1 MSDNKVSLL
10 INRQVPEFVR
20 DEYPLFITFLEAYY
34 EYLETKQGTQINDS
48 TTVSKNLR
56 NLSDVDDSIE
66 DFEQQ
71 FFNSFAT
78 YLPKDVTVDKAF
90 LIKNVLPIYLSK
102 GSEGSFKLLFRMLFS
117 EELELIYPKNNILR
131 ASDGKWTV
139 DNILRIDTDIRS
151 VYTATGNTNFSLA
164 QQVNNDEVEVYV
176 AGVLK
181 VLTTDYYIRK
191 ESRKLVFN
199 TAPAA
204 NSEVKVV
211 YTNFDIN
218 LLNNRQITGV
228 TSGTTAIIEKT
239 VKRIITDRLNL
250 GFPFEL
256 FISDKTLVGAFF
268 AGEEVQTT
276 IIDDNDTLITLKAD
290 TFSIV
295 NKINVINGGTS
306 YNVGDPV
313 IVTGGGAVTD
323 ATAEV
328 EDIVEG
334 YIDGMVVNNGG
345 AGFELNLDIAVSGIS
360 PLILDLAVDGVDTTG
375 VANSTANTY
384 TVSNDAISTYANTLI
399 SASDYGFPATV
410 IPTGENVSTVIAD
423 ALSYYT
429 LTNLGPISNVIVLF
443 SNTSTAFSPTLD
455 ANSPLF
461 TANSN
466 SFAIKDFKSVGRIKI
481 NNGGTGYQIGD
492 EIVFGSKPVGT
503 NGRGAAAAVKAIN
516 ANGVIT
522 QIEIQ
527 PSRVSG
533 TANIVNNSAFIVGT
547 GTQFGTEIKVGDRI
561 IINNESR
568 YINAISNT
576 TYANVNVNWTAA
588 STGKKVGRY
597 GEYLIGGQGYTQGNF
612 PTITVSSSNVSAANA
627 NVEISALMADGESLS
642 PFIGNTQP
650 GQIISIKV
658 VNGGTGY
665 QYIPQVDLSGSGSGT
680 ATASATIQ
688 DVYISLPGRWTTSDS
703 ILSTSER
710 KLQGQDYYVDY
721 SYITSSSIEF
731 TKYKK
736 VLKQL
741 LHPAGFVNYA
751 DLNKDVSFNANT
763 ITIST
768 TSVKAI
774 AGTVNIANAS
784 IYVTGTNTKFN
795 VASSLGII
803 DVGSTIVVNTEIRVV
818 ASIINNTNIS
828 VTSAFTITA
837 NNEHLSVLNVSY
849 TGIETE
855 TTGEEITDE
864 SNVPLGIEP

>member
-34 EYLETKQGTQINDS
+34 EYLETKQGTQINDLTS
-48 TTVSKNLR
+48 VSKNLR

-139 DNILRIDTDIRS
+139 DNIFRIDTDVRS
-151 VYTATGNTNFSLA
+151 VYTATGSTSFSLA

-176 AGVLK
+176 GGVLK

-191 ESRKLVFN
+191 ESKKLIFK
-199 TAPAA
+199 TAPTA

-211 YTNFDIN
+211 YTNFDVT
-218 LLNNRQITGV
+218 LLKNRQITGV
-228 TSGTTAIIEKT
+228 TSGATAIVEKS

-256 FISDKTLVGAFF
+256 FISDKTLVGTFF
-268 AGEEVQTT
+268 PGEEIQVK
-276 IIDDNDTLITLKAD
+276 IIDDNDALITLRAD

-295 NKINVINGGTS
+295 NRINVINGGAN

-323 ATAEV
+323 ATAQV
-328 EDIVEG
+328 DDIVEG
-334 YIDGMVVNNGG
+334 YIDGMVVNYGG

-360 PLILDLAVDGVDTTG
+360 PLLLDLAVDGVDTSGAT
-375 VANSTANTY
+375 ANSSANTY

-399 SASDYGFPATV
+399 SAADYGFPATV
-410 IPTGENVSTVIAD
+410 ISAGENVSTVIAD

-443 SNTSTAFSPTLD
+443 SNTSTAISPTLD

-466 SFAIKDFKSVGRIKI
+466 SFAIKDFKSIGRIKI

-503 NGRGAAAAVKAIN
+503 NGRGAAAAVKAIS
-516 ANGVIT
+516 ANGMIT

-533 TANIVNNSAFIVGT
+533 TANITNNSPFIVGT
-547 GTQFGTEIKVGDRI
+547 GTQFGTEIRVGDRI
-561 IINNESR
+561 TINNESR

-576 TYANVNVNWTAA
+576 TYANVNVNWTAT
-588 STGKKVGRY
+588 STGKKIGKY

-627 NVEISALMADGESLS
+627 NVEISALMADGESLT

-658 VNGGTGY
+658 INGGTGY
-665 QYIPQVDLSGSGSGT
+665 QYIPQVDLTGSGSGR
-680 ATASATIQ
+680 ATASATIE

-710 KLQGQDYYVDY
+710 KLQGQNYYVDY
-721 SYITSSSIEF
+721 SYITSSTVEF

-736 VLKQL
+736 ILKQL
-741 LHPAGFVNYA
+741 LHPAGFINYA
-751 DLNKDVSFNANT
+751 DLNENASFNANT
-763 ITIST
+763 ITVST
-768 TSVKAI
+768 TSANTI
-774 AGTVNIANAS
+774 AGTVNVTSGS
-784 IYVTGTNTKFN
+784 IYVTGVNTKFN
-795 VASSLGII
+795 VSNSRGILTI
-803 DVGSTIVVNTEIRVV
+803 GSNISVNNVIRTVS
-818 ASIINNTNIS
+818 SIISNTNIAVS
-828 VTSAFTITA
+828 SAFTTSATA
-837 NNEHLSVLNVSY
+837 QTAVIL
-849 TGIETE
+849 I
-855 TTGEEITDE
+855 
-864 SNVPLGIEP
+864 

>member
-34 EYLETKQGTQINDS
+34 EYLETKQGTQLNDLTS
-48 TTVSKNLR
+48 VSKKLR

-139 DNILRIDTDIRS
+139 DNILRIDTDVRS
-151 VYTATGNTNFSLA
+151 VYTATGNTSFSLA
-164 QQVNNDEVEVYV
+164 QQVNTDEIEVYV
-176 AGVLK
+176 GGVLK

-191 ESRKLVFN
+191 ESKKLVFN

-211 YTNFDIN
+211 YTNFNIA
-218 LLNNRQITGV
+218 LLKNRQITGV
-228 TSGTTAIIEKT
+228 TSGATAIVEKS

-256 FISDKTLVGAFF
+256 FISDKTLVGTFSG
-268 AGEEVQTT
+268 GEEIQST
-276 IIDDNDTLITLKAD
+276 IIDDNDSLITLRAD

-295 NKINVINGGTS
+295 NRINVINGGAS

-323 ATAEV
+323 ATAQV
-328 EDIVEG
+328 DDIVEG
-334 YIDGMVVNNGG
+334 YIDAIVVNYGG
-345 AGFELNLDIAVSGIS
+345 AGFELNGDIAVSGIS
-360 PLILDLAVDGVDTTG
+360 PFALDLAIDGVDTTG
-375 VANSTANTY
+375 IANSTSNTY

-399 SASDYGFPATV
+399 SASNYGFPATV

-423 ALSYYT
+423 ALSYLT
-429 LTNLGPISNVIVLF
+429 LTNLGPISNVIILF
-443 SNTSTAFSPTLD
+443 SNTSTAISPTLD

-461 TANSN
+461 TANSV
-466 SFAIKDFKSVGRIKI
+466 SFGIKDFKSVGRIKI
-481 NNGGTGYQIGD
+481 NNGGTGYQVGD
-492 EIVFGSKPVGT
+492 EITFGSKPVGT
-503 NGRGAAAAVKAIN
+503 NGRGAAAAVKAVN
-516 ANGVIT
+516 ANGTIT

-533 TANIVNNSAFIVGT
+533 TANITNNSPFIVGT
-547 GTQFGTEIKVGDRI
+547 GTQFGTEIRVGDRI
-561 IINNESR
+561 TINNESR
-568 YINAISNT
+568 YINSISST
-576 TYANVNVNWTAA
+576 TTANVNVNWTAA
-588 STGKKVGRY
+588 STGKKVGKY
-597 GEYLIGGQGYTQGNF
+597 GDYLIGGQGYTQNNF
-612 PTITVSSSNVSAANA
+612 PTITVSSSNVSATNA
-627 NVEISALMADGESLS
+627 NVQISALMADGEALT

-658 VNGGTGY
+658 VSGGTGY
-665 QYIPQVDLSGSGSGT
+665 QYIPQVDLTGSGSGT
-680 ATASATIQ
+680 ATASAVIE

-710 KLQGQDYYVDY
+710 KLQGRDYYVDY
-721 SYITSSSIEF
+721 SYITSSAVEF

-741 LHPAGFVNYA
+741 LHPAGFINYA
-751 DLNKDVSFNANT
+751 DLNENASFNANT
-763 ITIST
+763 ITVST
-768 TSVKAI
+768 TSANTI
-774 AGTVNIANAS
+774 AGTVNVSNGS
-784 IYVTGTNTKFN
+784 IYITGVNTKFN
-795 VASSLGII
+795 VSNSRGTLTIGSNVSVNNII
-803 DVGSTIVVNTEIRVV
+803 RTVS
-818 ASIINNTNIS
+818 SIISNTNIAVS
-828 VTSAFTITA
+828 SAFTTSANAQTA
-837 NNEHLSVLNVSY
+837 FIL
-849 TGIETE
+849 I
-855 TTGEEITDE
+855 
-864 SNVPLGIEP
+864 

>member
-34 EYLETKQGTQINDS
+34 EYLETKQGTQINDLTS
-48 TTVSKNLR
+48 VSKNLR

-139 DNILRIDTDIRS
+139 DNIFRIDTDVRS
-151 VYTATGNTNFSLA
+151 VYTATGNTSFSLA

-176 AGVLK
+176 GGVLK

-191 ESRKLVFN
+191 ESKKLIFK
-199 TAPAA
+199 TAPTA

-211 YTNFDIN
+211 YTNFDVT
-218 LLNNRQITGV
+218 LLKNRQITGV
-228 TSGTTAIIEKT
+228 TSGATAIVEKS

-256 FISDKTLVGAFF
+256 FISDKTLVGTFF
-268 AGEEVQTT
+268 PGEEIQVK
-276 IIDDNDTLITLKAD
+276 IIDDNDSLITLRAD

-295 NKINVINGGTS
+295 NRINVINGGAN

-323 ATAEV
+323 ATAQV
-328 EDIVEG
+328 DDIVEG
-334 YIDGMVVNNGG
+334 YIDGMVVNYGG
-345 AGFELNLDIAVSGIS
+345 AGFELNSDIAVSGIS
-360 PLILDLAVDGVDTTG
+360 PLLLDLAVDGVDTTG

-399 SASDYGFPATV
+399 SATDYGFPATV
-410 IPTGENVSTVIAD
+410 IPAGENVSTVIAD

-429 LTNLGPISNVIVLF
+429 LTNLGPISNVIVLY
-443 SNTSTAFSPTLD
+443 SNTSTAISPTLD

-503 NGRGAAAAVKAIN
+503 NGRGAAAAVKAIS
-516 ANGVIT
+516 ANGMIT

-533 TANIVNNSAFIVGT
+533 TANIINNSPFIIGT
-547 GTQFGTEIKVGDRI
+547 GTQFGTEIRVGDRI

-588 STGKKVGRY
+588 STGKKIGKY

-627 NVEISALMADGESLS
+627 NVEISALMADGESLR

-658 VNGGTGY
+658 INGGTGY
-665 QYIPQVDLSGSGSGT
+665 QYIPQVDLTGSGSGR
-680 ATASATIQ
+680 ATASATIE
-688 DVYISLPGRWTTSDS
+688 DMYISLPGRWTTSDS

-710 KLQGQDYYVDY
+710 KLQGQNYYVDY
-721 SYITSSSIEF
+721 SYITSSTVEF

-736 VLKQL
+736 ILKQL
-741 LHPAGFVNYA
+741 LHPAGFINYA
-751 DLNKDVSFNANT
+751 DLNENAFFNANT
-763 ITIST
+763 ITVST
-768 TSVKAI
+768 TSANTI
-774 AGTVNIANAS
+774 AGTVNVTSGS
-784 IYVTGTNTKFN
+784 IYVTGVNTKFN
-795 VASSLGII
+795 VSNSRGILTI
-803 DVGSTIVVNTEIRVV
+803 GSNISVNNVIRTVS
-818 ASIINNTNIS
+818 SIISNTNIAVS
-828 VTSAFTITA
+828 SAFTTSATA
-837 NNEHLSVLNVSY
+837 QTAVIL
-849 TGIETE
+849 I
-855 TTGEEITDE
+855 
-864 SNVPLGIEP
+864 

>member
-34 EYLETKQGTQINDS
+34 EYLETKQGTQINDLIS
-48 TTVSKNLR
+48 VSKDLR

-117 EELELIYPKNNILR
+117 EELELIYPKNNVLR

-139 DNILRIDTDIRS
+139 DNILRIDTDVRS
-151 VYTATGNTNFSLA
+151 VYTATGNTSFSLA
-164 QQVNNDEVEVYV
+164 QQVNTDEIEVYV
-176 AGVLK
+176 SGVLK
-181 VLTTDYYIRK
+181 TITTDYYIRK
-191 ESRKLVFN
+191 ESKKLVFN

-204 NSEVKVV
+204 NSEVKVI
-211 YTNFDIN
+211 YTNFDIA
-218 LLNNRQITGV
+218 LLKNRQVTGV
-228 TSGTTAIIEKT
+228 TSGATAIVEKS

-256 FISDKTLVGAFF
+256 FISDKTLVGTFSG
-268 AGEEVQTT
+268 GEEIQAT
-276 IIDDNDTLITLKAD
+276 IIDDNDALITLRAD

-295 NKINVINGGTS
+295 NRINVINGGAS

-323 ATAEV
+323 ATAQV
-328 EDIVEG
+328 DDIVEG
-334 YIDGMVVNNGG
+334 YIDAIVVNYGG
-345 AGFELNLDIAVSGIS
+345 AGFELNGDIAVSGIS
-360 PLILDLAVDGVDTTG
+360 PFALDLAVDGVDTTG
-375 VANSTANTY
+375 IANSTSNTY

-399 SASDYGFPATV
+399 SAADYGFPATV
-410 IPTGENVSTVIAD
+410 ITAGENVSTVIAD

-429 LTNLGPISNVIVLF
+429 LTNLGPISNVIILF
-443 SNTSTAFSPTLD
+443 SNTSTAISPTLD

-461 TANSN
+461 TANN
-466 SFAIKDFKSVGRIKI
+466 VSFGIKDFKSVGRIKI
-481 NNGGTGYQIGD
+481 NNGGTGYQVGD
-492 EIVFGSKPVGT
+492 EITFGSKPVGT
-503 NGRGAAAAVKAIN
+503 NGRGAAAAVKAVN
-516 ANGVIT
+516 ANGTIT

-533 TANIVNNSAFIVGT
+533 TANITNNSPFIVGT
-547 GTQFGTEIKVGDRI
+547 GTQFGTEIRVGDRI

-568 YINAISNT
+568 YINSISST
-576 TYANVNVNWTAA
+576 TTANVNVNWTAA
-588 STGKKVGRY
+588 STGKKVGKY
-597 GEYLIGGQGYTQGNF
+597 GDYLIGGQGYTQNNF
-612 PTITVSSSNVSAANA
+612 PTITVSSSNVSATGA
-627 NVEISALMADGESLS
+627 NVEISALMADGESLT

-658 VNGGTGY
+658 VSGGTGY
-665 QYIPQVDLSGSGSGT
+665 QYIPQVDLTGSGSGT
-680 ATASATIQ
+680 ATASAIIE

-721 SYITSSSIEF
+721 SYITSSAVEF

-741 LHPAGFVNYA
+741 LHPAGFINYA
-751 DLNKDVSFNANT
+751 DLNENASFNANT
-763 ITIST
+763 ITVST
-768 TSVKAI
+768 TSANTI
-774 AGTVNIANAS
+774 AGTVNVSNGS
-784 IYVTGTNTKFN
+784 IYITGVNTKFN
-795 VASSLGII
+795 VSNSRGTLTIGSNVSVNNII
-803 DVGSTIVVNTEIRVV
+803 RTVS
-818 ASIINNTNIS
+818 SIISNTNIAVS
-828 VTSAFTITA
+828 SAFTTSANAQTA
-837 NNEHLSVLNVSY
+837 FIL
-849 TGIETE
+849 I
-855 TTGEEITDE
+855 
-864 SNVPLGIEP
+864 

>member
-34 EYLETKQGTQINDS
+34 EYLETKQGTQINDLIS
-48 TTVSKNLR
+48 VSKDLR

-117 EELELIYPKNNILR
+117 EELELIYPKNNVLR

-139 DNILRIDTDIRS
+139 DNILRIDTDVRS
-151 VYTATGNTNFSLA
+151 VYTATGNTSFSLA
-164 QQVNNDEVEVYV
+164 QQVNTDEIEVYV
-176 AGVLK
+176 SGVLK
-181 VLTTDYYIRK
+181 TITTDYYIRK
-191 ESRKLVFN
+191 ESKKLVFN

-204 NSEVKVV
+204 NSEVKVI
-211 YTNFDIN
+211 YTNFDID
-218 LLNNRQITGV
+218 LLKNRQITGV
-228 TSGTTAIIEKT
+228 TSGATAIVEKS

-256 FISDKTLVGAFF
+256 FISDKTLVGTFSG
-268 AGEEVQTT
+268 GEEIQVT
-276 IIDDNDTLITLKAD
+276 IIDDNDDLITLKAD

-295 NKINVINGGTS
+295 NIINVINGGAS
-306 YNVGDPV
+306 YNVGDV
-313 IVTGGGAVTD
+313 VVVTGGGAITD

-334 YIDGMVVNNGG
+334 YIDGIVVNYGG
-345 AGFELNLDIAVSGIS
+345 AGFELNGDIAVSGVS
-360 PLILDLAVDGVDTTG
+360 PFVLDLAIDATDTTG
-375 VANSTANTY
+375 VANSSANTY

-399 SASDYGFPATV
+399 SAADYGFPATV
-410 IPTGENVSTVIAD
+410 ITTGENVSTVIAD
-423 ALSYYT
+423 ALSYFT

-443 SNTSTAFSPTLD
+443 SNTSTAISPTID

-492 EIVFGSKPVGT
+492 EITFGSKPVGT
-503 NGRGAAAAVKAIN
+503 NGRGAAAAVKAID
-516 ANGVIT
+516 ANGTIT

-533 TANIVNNSAFIVGT
+533 TANITNNSPFIVGT
-547 GTQFGTEIKVGDRI
+547 GTQFGTEIRVGDRI

-568 YINAISNT
+568 YINSISST
-576 TYANVNVNWTAA
+576 TTANVNVNWTAA
-588 STGKKVGRY
+588 STGKKVGKY
-597 GEYLIGGQGYTQGNF
+597 GDYLIGGQGYTQNNF
-612 PTITVSSSNVSAANA
+612 PTITVSSSNVSATNA
-627 NVEISALMADGESLS
+627 NVQISTLMADGESLT

-658 VNGGTGY
+658 VSGGAGY
-665 QYIPQVDLSGSGSGT
+665 QYIPQVDLTGSGSGT
-680 ATASATIQ
+680 ATASAVVG

-721 SYITSSSIEF
+721 SYITSSAVEF

-736 VLKQL
+736 VLKEL

-751 DLNKDVSFNANT
+751 DLNENASFNANT
-763 ITIST
+763 ITVST
-768 TSVKAI
+768 TSTKVI
-774 AGTVNIANAS
+774 AGTVNVANAS
-784 IYVTGTNTKFN
+784 IYITGTNTKFN

-864 SNVPLGIEP
+864 NNVPLGIES

>member
-34 EYLETKQGTQINDS
+34 EYLETKQGTQINDLIS
-48 TTVSKNLR
+48 VSKDLR

-117 EELELIYPKNNILR
+117 EELELIYPKNNVLR

-151 VYTATGNTNFSLA
+151 VYTATGNTSFSLA
-164 QQVNNDEVEVYV
+164 QQVNNDEIEVYV
-176 AGVLK
+176 SGVLK
-181 VLTTDYYIRK
+181 TITTDYYIRK
-191 ESRKLVFN
+191 ESKKLVFN

-204 NSEVKVV
+204 NSEVKVI
-211 YTNFDIN
+211 YTNFDID
-218 LLNNRQITGV
+218 LLKNRQVTGV
-228 TSGTTAIIEKT
+228 TSGATAIVEKS

-256 FISDKTLVGAFF
+256 FISDKTLVGTFSG
-268 AGEEVQTT
+268 GEEIQATV
-276 IIDDNDTLITLKAD
+276 IDDNDALITLRAD

-295 NKINVINGGTS
+295 NRINVINGGAS
-306 YNVGDPV
+306 YNVGDSV

-323 ATAEV
+323 ATAQV
-328 EDIVEG
+328 DDIVEG
-334 YIDGMVVNNGG
+334 YIDAIIVNYGG
-345 AGFELNLDIAVSGIS
+345 AGFELNGDIAVSGIS
-360 PLILDLAVDGVDTTG
+360 PFALDLAIDGTDTTG
-375 VANSTANTY
+375 VANSTSNTY

-399 SASDYGFPATV
+399 SAADYGFPATV
-410 IPTGENVSTVIAD
+410 ITAGENVSTVIAD

-429 LTNLGPISNVIVLF
+429 LTNLGPISNVIILF
-443 SNTSTAFSPTLD
+443 SNTSTAISPTLD

-461 TANSN
+461 TANSV
-466 SFAIKDFKSVGRIKI
+466 SFGIKDFKSVGRIKI
-481 NNGGTGYQIGD
+481 NNGGTGYQVGD
-492 EIVFGSKPVGT
+492 EITFGSKPVGT
-503 NGRGAAAAVKAIN
+503 NGRGAAAAVKAVN
-516 ANGVIT
+516 ANGTIT

-533 TANIVNNSAFIVGT
+533 TANITNNSPFIVGT
-547 GTQFGTEIKVGDRI
+547 GTQFGTEIRVGDRI

-568 YINAISNT
+568 YVNSISST
-576 TYANVNVNWTAA
+576 TTANVNVNWTAA
-588 STGKKVGRY
+588 STGKKVGKY
-597 GEYLIGGQGYTQGNF
+597 GDYLIGGQGYTQNNF
-612 PTITVSSSNVSAANA
+612 PTITVSSSNVSATNA
-627 NVEISALMADGESLS
+627 NVEISALMADGESLT

-658 VNGGTGY
+658 VSGGTGY
-665 QYIPQVDLSGSGSGT
+665 QYIPQVDLTGSGSGT
-680 ATASATIQ
+680 ATASAVIE

-721 SYITSSSIEF
+721 SYITSSAVEF

-741 LHPAGFVNYA
+741 LHPAGFINYA
-751 DLNKDVSFNANT
+751 DLNENASFNANT
-763 ITIST
+763 ITVST
-768 TSVKAI
+768 TSANTI
-774 AGTVNIANAS
+774 AGTVNVSNGS
-784 IYVTGTNTKFN
+784 IYITGVNTKFN
-795 VASSLGII
+795 VSNSRGTLTI
-803 DVGSTIVVNTEIRVV
+803 GSNISVNNVIRTVS
-818 ASIINNTNIS
+818 SIISNTNIAVS
-828 VTSAFTITA
+828 SAFTTSANAQTA
-837 NNEHLSVLNVSY
+837 FIL
-849 TGIETE
+849 I
-855 TTGEEITDE
+855 
-864 SNVPLGIEP
+864 

>member
-34 EYLETKQGTQINDS
+34 EYLETKQGTQINDLTS
-48 TTVSKNLR
+48 VSKKLR

-151 VYTATGNTNFSLA
+151 VYTATGNTSFSLA

-176 AGVLK
+176 GGVLK

-191 ESRKLVFN
+191 ESKKLVFN

-211 YTNFDIN
+211 YTNFDIT
-218 LLNNRQITGV
+218 LLKNRQITGV
-228 TSGTTAIIEKT
+228 TSGATAIVEKS

-256 FISDKTLVGAFF
+256 FISDKTLVGTFSG
-268 AGEEVQTT
+268 GEEIQAT
-276 IIDDNDTLITLKAD
+276 IIDDNDALITLKAD

-295 NKINVINGGTS
+295 NRINVINGGAS

-323 ATAEV
+323 ATAQV
-328 EDIVEG
+328 DDIVEG
-334 YIDGMVVNNGG
+334 YIDAIVVNYGG
-345 AGFELNLDIAVSGIS
+345 AGFELNGDIAVSGIS
-360 PLILDLAVDGVDTTG
+360 PFALDLAIDGVDTTG
-375 VANSTANTY
+375 FANSTSNTY

-423 ALSYYT
+423 ALSYLT
-429 LTNLGPISNVIVLF
+429 LTNLGPISNVIILF
-443 SNTSTAFSPTLD
+443 SNTSTAISPTLD
-455 ANSPLF
+455 ANSPTF
-461 TANSN
+461 TANSVA
-466 SFAIKDFKSVGRIKI
+466 FGIKDFKSVGRIKI
-481 NNGGTGYQIGD
+481 NNGGTGYQVGD
-492 EIVFGSKPVGT
+492 EVTFGSKPVGT
-503 NGRGAAAAVKAIN
+503 NGRGAAAAVKAVN
-516 ANGVIT
+516 ANGTIT

-533 TANIVNNSAFIVGT
+533 TANITNNSPFIVGT
-547 GTQFGTEIKVGDRI
+547 GTQFGTEIRVGDRI
-561 IINNESR
+561 MINNESR
-568 YINAISNT
+568 YINAISNS
-576 TYANVNVNWTAA
+576 TYANVNVNWTAV
-588 STGKKVGRY
+588 STGKKIGKY
-597 GEYLIGGQGYTQGNF
+597 GDYLIGGQGYTQNNF
-612 PTITVSSSNVSAANA
+612 PAITISSSNVSATGA
-627 NVEISALMADGESLS
+627 NVEISALMADGESLT

-658 VNGGTGY
+658 VSGGTGY
-665 QYIPQVDLSGSGSGT
+665 QYIPQVDLTGSGSGT
-680 ATASATIQ
+680 ATAAAIIE

-710 KLQGQDYYVDY
+710 KLQGRDYYVDY
-721 SYITSSSIEF
+721 SYITSSAVEF

-741 LHPAGFVNYA
+741 LHPAGFINYA
-751 DLNKDVSFNANT
+751 DLNENASFNANT
-763 ITIST
+763 ITVST
-768 TSVKAI
+768 TSANTI
-774 AGTVNIANAS
+774 AGTVNVSNGS
-784 IYVTGTNTKFN
+784 IYVTGVNTKFN
-795 VASSLGII
+795 VSNSRGTLTI
-803 DVGSTIVVNTEIRVV
+803 GSNISVNNVIRTVS
-818 ASIINNTNIS
+818 SIISNTNIAVS
-828 VTSAFTITA
+828 SAFTTSANAQTA
-837 NNEHLSVLNVSY
+837 VIL
-849 TGIETE
+849 I
-855 TTGEEITDE
+855 
-864 SNVPLGIEP
+864 

>member
-34 EYLETKQGTQINDS
+34 EYLETKQGTQINDLTS
-48 TTVSKNLR
+48 VSKKLR

-151 VYTATGNTNFSLA
+151 VYTATGNTSFSLA
-164 QQVNNDEVEVYV
+164 QQVNNDEIEVYV
-176 AGVLK
+176 GGVLK
-181 VLTTDYYIRK
+181 TITTDYFIRK
-191 ESRKLVFN
+191 ESKKLVFN
-199 TAPAA
+199 TAPSA

-211 YTNFDIN
+211 YTNFDIA
-218 LLNNRQITGV
+218 LLKNRQVTGV
-228 TSGTTAIIEKT
+228 TSGATAIIEKS

-256 FISDKTLVGAFF
+256 FISNKTLVGTFSG
-268 AGEEVQTT
+268 GEEIQTT

-295 NKINVINGGTS
+295 NRINVINGGAS

-323 ATAEV
+323 ATAQV
-328 EDIVEG
+328 DDIVEG
-334 YIDGMVVNNGG
+334 YIDAIVVNYGG
-345 AGFELNLDIAVSGIS
+345 AGFELNGDIAVSGVS
-360 PLILDLAVDGVDTTG
+360 PFTLDLAIDVTDTTG
-375 VANSTANTY
+375 VANSTSNTF

-443 SNTSTAFSPTLD
+443 SNTSTAISPTLD
-455 ANSPLF
+455 ANSPTF

-481 NNGGTGYQIGD
+481 NNGGTGYQVGD
-492 EIVFGSKPVGT
+492 EVTFGSKPVGT
-503 NGRGAAAAVKAIN
+503 NGRGAAAAVKAVN
-516 ANGVIT
+516 ANGTIT

-533 TANIVNNSAFIVGT
+533 TANITNNSPFIVGT
-547 GTQFGTEIKVGDRI
+547 GTQFGTEIRVGDRI
-561 IINNESR
+561 MINNESR
-568 YINAISNT
+568 YINAISNS
-576 TYANVNVNWTAA
+576 TYANVNVNWTAV
-588 STGKKVGRY
+588 STGKKIGKY
-597 GEYLIGGQGYTQGNF
+597 GDYLIGGQGYTQNNF
-612 PTITVSSSNVSAANA
+612 PVITISSSNVSATGA
-627 NVEISALMADGESLS
+627 NVEISALMADGESLT

-658 VNGGTGY
+658 VSGGTGY
-665 QYIPQVDLSGSGSGT
+665 QYIPQVDLTGSGSGT
-680 ATASATIQ
+680 ATAAAIIE

-710 KLQGQDYYVDY
+710 KLQGQNYYVDY
-721 SYITSSSIEF
+721 SYITSSAVEF
-731 TKYKK
+731 TRYKK

-741 LHPAGFVNYA
+741 LHPAGFINYA
-751 DLNKDVSFNANT
+751 DLNENASFNANT
-763 ITIST
+763 ITVST
-768 TSVKAI
+768 TSANTI
-774 AGTVNIANAS
+774 AGTVNVSNGS
-784 IYVTGTNTKFN
+784 IYVTGVNTKFN
-795 VASSLGII
+795 VSNSRGTLTI
-803 DVGSTIVVNTEIRVV
+803 GSNISVNNVIRTVS
-818 ASIINNTNIS
+818 SIISNTNIAVS
-828 VTSAFTITA
+828 SAFTTSANAQTA
-837 NNEHLSVLNVSY
+837 VIL
-849 TGIETE
+849 I
-855 TTGEEITDE
+855 
-864 SNVPLGIEP
+864 

>member
-34 EYLETKQGTQINDS
+34 EYLETKQGTQINDLTS
-48 TTVSKNLR
+48 VSKKLR

-78 YLPKDVTVDKAF
+78 YLPKDVTVDKSF

-151 VYTATGNTNFSLA
+151 VYTATGNTSFSLA

-176 AGVLK
+176 GGVLK

-191 ESRKLVFN
+191 ESKKLVFN

-211 YTNFDIN
+211 YTNFDIT
-218 LLNNRQITGV
+218 LLKNRQITGV
-228 TSGTTAIIEKT
+228 TSGATAIVEKS

-256 FISDKTLVGAFF
+256 FISDKTLVGTFSG
-268 AGEEVQTT
+268 GEEIQST
-276 IIDDNDTLITLKAD
+276 IIDDNDTLITLRAD

-295 NKINVINGGTS
+295 NRINVINGGAS

-323 ATAEV
+323 ATAQV
-328 EDIVEG
+328 DDIVEG
-334 YIDGMVVNNGG
+334 YIDAIVVNYGG
-345 AGFELNLDIAVSGIS
+345 AGFELNGDIAVSGIS
-360 PLILDLAVDGVDTTG
+360 PFALDLAIDGVDTTG
-375 VANSTANTY
+375 FANSTSNTY

-423 ALSYYT
+423 ALSYLT
-429 LTNLGPISNVIVLF
+429 LTNLGPISNVIILF
-443 SNTSTAFSPTLD
+443 SNTSTAISPTLD

-461 TANSN
+461 TANSV
-466 SFAIKDFKSVGRIKI
+466 SFGIKDFKSVGRIKI
-481 NNGGTGYQIGD
+481 NNGGTGYQVGD
-492 EIVFGSKPVGT
+492 EITFGSKPVGT
-503 NGRGAAAAVKAIN
+503 NGRGAAAAVKAVN
-516 ANGVIT
+516 ANGTIT

-533 TANIVNNSAFIVGT
+533 TANITNNSPFIVGT
-547 GTQFGTEIKVGDRI
+547 GTQFGTEIRVGDRI
-561 IINNESR
+561 MINNESR
-568 YINAISNT
+568 YINAISNS

-588 STGKKVGRY
+588 STSKKIGKY
-597 GEYLIGGQGYTQGNF
+597 GDYFIGGQGYTQNNF
-612 PTITVSSSNVSAANA
+612 PTITVSSSNVSATGA
-627 NVEISALMADGESLS
+627 NVEISALMADGESLT

-658 VNGGTGY
+658 VSGGTGY
-665 QYIPQVDLSGSGSGT
+665 QYIPQVDLTGSGSGT
-680 ATASATIQ
+680 ATASAVIE

-710 KLQGQDYYVDY
+710 KLQGRDYYVDY
-721 SYITSSSIEF
+721 SYITSSAVEF

-741 LHPAGFVNYA
+741 LHPAGFINYA
-751 DLNKDVSFNANT
+751 DLNENASFNANT
-763 ITIST
+763 ITVST
-768 TSVKAI
+768 TSANTI
-774 AGTVNIANAS
+774 AGTVNVSNGS
-784 IYVTGTNTKFN
+784 IYITGVNTKFN
-795 VASSLGII
+795 VSNSRGTLTIGSNVSVNNII
-803 DVGSTIVVNTEIRVV
+803 RTVS
-818 ASIINNTNIS
+818 SIISNTNIAVS
-828 VTSAFTITA
+828 SAFTTSANAQTA
-837 NNEHLSVLNVSY
+837 VIL
-849 TGIETE
+849 I
-855 TTGEEITDE
+855 
-864 SNVPLGIEP
+864 

>member
-34 EYLETKQGTQINDS
+34 EYLETKQGTQINDLTS
-48 TTVSKNLR
+48 VSKKLR

-151 VYTATGNTNFSLA
+151 VYTATGNTSFSLA
-164 QQVNNDEVEVYV
+164 QQVNNDEIEVYV
-176 AGVLK
+176 GGVLK
-181 VLTTDYYIRK
+181 TITTDYFIRK
-191 ESRKLVFN
+191 ESKKLVFN
-199 TAPAA
+199 TAPSA

-211 YTNFDIN
+211 YTNFDIA
-218 LLNNRQITGV
+218 LLKNRQVTGV
-228 TSGTTAIIEKT
+228 TSGATAIIEKS

-256 FISDKTLVGAFF
+256 FISNKTLVGTFSG
-268 AGEEVQTT
+268 GEEIQTT

-295 NKINVINGGTS
+295 NRINVINGGAS

-323 ATAEV
+323 ATAQV
-328 EDIVEG
+328 DDIVEG
-334 YIDGMVVNNGG
+334 YIDGIVVNYGG
-345 AGFELNLDIAVSGIS
+345 AGFELNGDIAVSGVS
-360 PLILDLAVDGVDTTG
+360 PFTLDLAIDVTDTTG
-375 VANSTANTY
+375 VANSTSNTF

-443 SNTSTAFSPTLD
+443 SNTSTAISPTLD
-455 ANSPLF
+455 ANSPTF

-481 NNGGTGYQIGD
+481 NNGGTGYQVGD
-492 EIVFGSKPVGT
+492 EVTFGSKPVGT
-503 NGRGAAAAVKAIN
+503 NGRGAAAAVKAVN
-516 ANGVIT
+516 ANGTIT

-533 TANIVNNSAFIVGT
+533 TANITNNSPFIVGT
-547 GTQFGTEIKVGDRI
+547 GTQFGTEIRVGDRI
-561 IINNESR
+561 MINNESR
-568 YINAISNT
+568 YINAISNS
-576 TYANVNVNWTAA
+576 TYANVNVNWTAV
-588 STGKKVGRY
+588 STGKKIGKY
-597 GEYLIGGQGYTQGNF
+597 GDYLIGGQGYTQNNF
-612 PTITVSSSNVSAANA
+612 PVITISSSNVSATGA
-627 NVEISALMADGESLS
+627 NVEISALMADGESLT

-658 VNGGTGY
+658 VSGGTGY
-665 QYIPQVDLSGSGSGT
+665 QYIPQVDLTGSGSGT
-680 ATASATIQ
+680 ATAAAIIE

-710 KLQGQDYYVDY
+710 KLQGQNYYVDY
-721 SYITSSSIEF
+721 SYITSSAVEF
-731 TKYKK
+731 TRYKK

-741 LHPAGFVNYA
+741 LHPAGFINYA
-751 DLNKDVSFNANT
+751 DLNENASFNANT
-763 ITIST
+763 ITVST
-768 TSVKAI
+768 TSANTI
-774 AGTVNIANAS
+774 AGTVNVSNGS
-784 IYVTGTNTKFN
+784 IYVTGVNTKFN
-795 VASSLGII
+795 VSNSRGTLTI
-803 DVGSTIVVNTEIRVV
+803 GSNISVNNVIRTVS
-818 ASIINNTNIS
+818 SIISNTNIAVS
-828 VTSAFTITA
+828 SAFTTSANAQTA
-837 NNEHLSVLNVSY
+837 VIL
-849 TGIETE
+849 I
-855 TTGEEITDE
+855 
-864 SNVPLGIEP
+864 

>member
-34 EYLETKQGTQINDS
+34 EYLETKQGTQLNDLTS
-48 TTVSKNLR
+48 VSKKLK

-117 EELELIYPKNNILR
+117 EELELIYPKNNVLR

-139 DNILRIDTDIRS
+139 DNILRIDTVIRS
-151 VYTATGNTNFSLA
+151 VYTATGNTSFSLA

-176 AGVLK
+176 GGVLK

-191 ESRKLVFN
+191 ESKKLVFN
-199 TAPAA
+199 IAPAA

-211 YTNFDIN
+211 YTNFDIT
-218 LLNNRQITGV
+218 LLKNRQITGV
-228 TSGTTAIIEKT
+228 TSGATAIVEKS

-256 FISDKTLVGAFF
+256 FISDKTLVGTFSG
-268 AGEEVQTT
+268 GEEIQST
-276 IIDDNDTLITLKAD
+276 IIDDNDALITLRAD

-295 NKINVINGGTS
+295 NRINVINGGAS

-323 ATAEV
+323 ATAQV
-328 EDIVEG
+328 DDIVEG
-334 YIDGMVVNNGG
+334 YIDAIVVNYGG
-345 AGFELNLDIAVSGIS
+345 AGFELNGDIAVSGIS
-360 PLILDLAVDGVDTTG
+360 PFALDLAVDGVDTTG
-375 VANSTANTY
+375 IANSTSNTY

-429 LTNLGPISNVIVLF
+429 LTNLGPISNVIILF
-443 SNTSTAFSPTLD
+443 SNTSTAISPTLD

-461 TANSN
+461 TANSV
-466 SFAIKDFKSVGRIKI
+466 SFGIKDFKSVGRIKI
-481 NNGGTGYQIGD
+481 NNGGTGYQVGD
-492 EIVFGSKPVGT
+492 EITFGSKPVGT
-503 NGRGAAAAVKAIN
+503 NGRGAAAAVKAVN
-516 ANGVIT
+516 ANGTIT

-533 TANIVNNSAFIVGT
+533 TANITNNSPFIVGT
-547 GTQFGTEIKVGDRI
+547 GTQFGTEIRVGDRI

-568 YINAISNT
+568 YINSISST
-576 TYANVNVNWTAA
+576 TTANVNVNWTAA
-588 STGKKVGRY
+588 STGKKVGKY
-597 GEYLIGGQGYTQGNF
+597 GDYLIGGQGYTQNNF
-612 PTITVSSSNVSAANA
+612 PTITVSSSNVSATGA
-627 NVEISALMADGESLS
+627 NVQISALMADGESLT

-658 VNGGTGY
+658 VSGGTGY
-665 QYIPQVDLSGSGSGT
+665 QYIPQVDLTGSGSGT
-680 ATASATIQ
+680 ATASAIIE

-721 SYITSSSIEF
+721 SYITSSAVEF

-741 LHPAGFVNYA
+741 LHPAGFINYA
-751 DLNKDVSFNANT
+751 DLNENASFNANT
-763 ITIST
+763 ITVST
-768 TSVKAI
+768 TSANTI
-774 AGTVNIANAS
+774 AGTVNVSNGS
-784 IYVTGTNTKFN
+784 IYITGVNTKFN
-795 VASSLGII
+795 VSNSRGTLTIGSNVSVNNII
-803 DVGSTIVVNTEIRVV
+803 RTVS
-818 ASIINNTNIS
+818 SIISNTNIAVS
-828 VTSAFTITA
+828 SAFTTSANAQTA
-837 NNEHLSVLNVSY
+837 FIL
-849 TGIETE
+849 I
-855 TTGEEITDE
+855 
-864 SNVPLGIEP
+864 

>member
-34 EYLETKQGTQINDS
+34 EYLETKQGTQINDLIS
-48 TTVSKNLR
+48 VSKDLR

-117 EELELIYPKNNILR
+117 EELELIYPKNNVLR

-151 VYTATGNTNFSLA
+151 VYTATGNTSFSLA
-164 QQVNNDEVEVYV
+164 QQVNNDEIEVYV
-176 AGVLK
+176 NSVLK
-181 VLTTDYYIRK
+181 VLTTDYFIRK
-191 ESRKLVFN
+191 ESKKLVFN

-211 YTNFDIN
+211 YTNFDIT
-218 LLNNRQITGV
+218 LLKNRQITGV
-228 TSGTTAIIEKT
+228 TSGATAIVEKS

-256 FISDKTLVGAFF
+256 FISDKTLVGTFSG
-268 AGEEVQTT
+268 GEEIQAT
-276 IIDDNDTLITLKAD
+276 IIDDNDSLITLKAD

-295 NKINVINGGTS
+295 NRINVINGGAS

-323 ATAEV
+323 ATAQV
-328 EDIVEG
+328 DDIVEG
-334 YIDGMVVNNGG
+334 YIDAIVVNYGG
-345 AGFELNLDIAVSGIS
+345 AGFELNGDITVSGVS
-360 PLILDLAVDGVDTTG
+360 PFALDLAVDGVDTTG
-375 VANSTANTY
+375 FANSTSNTY

-423 ALSYYT
+423 ALSYLT
-429 LTNLGPISNVIVLF
+429 LTNLGPISNVIILF
-443 SNTSTAFSPTLD
+443 SNTSTAISPTLD

-461 TANSN
+461 TANSV
-466 SFAIKDFKSVGRIKI
+466 SFGIKDFKSVGRIKI
-481 NNGGTGYQIGD
+481 NNGGTGYQVGD
-492 EIVFGSKPVGT
+492 EITFGSKPVGT
-503 NGRGAAAAVKAIN
+503 NGRGAAAAVKAVN
-516 ANGVIT
+516 ANGTIT

-533 TANIVNNSAFIVGT
+533 TANITNNSPFIVGT
-547 GTQFGTEIKVGDRI
+547 GTQFGTEIRVGDRI

-568 YINAISNT
+568 YINSISST
-576 TYANVNVNWTAA
+576 TTANVNVNWTAA
-588 STGKKVGRY
+588 STGKKVGKY
-597 GEYLIGGQGYTQGNF
+597 GDYLIGGQGYTQNNF
-612 PTITVSSSNVSAANA
+612 PTITVSSSNVSATNA
-627 NVEISALMADGESLS
+627 NVQISALMADGEALT

-658 VNGGTGY
+658 VSGGTGY
-665 QYIPQVDLSGSGSGT
+665 QYIPQVDLTGSGSGT
-680 ATASATIQ
+680 ATASAVIE

-710 KLQGQDYYVDY
+710 KLQGRDYYVDY
-721 SYITSSSIEF
+721 SYITSSAVEF

-741 LHPAGFVNYA
+741 LHPAGFINYA
-751 DLNKDVSFNANT
+751 DLNENASFNANT
-763 ITIST
+763 ITVST
-768 TSVKAI
+768 TSANTI
-774 AGTVNIANAS
+774 AGTVNVSNGS
-784 IYVTGTNTKFN
+784 IYITGVNTKFN
-795 VASSLGII
+795 VSNSRGTLTIGSNVSVNNII
-803 DVGSTIVVNTEIRVV
+803 RTVS
-818 ASIINNTNIS
+818 SIISNTNIAVS
-828 VTSAFTITA
+828 SAFTTSANAQTA
-837 NNEHLSVLNVSY
+837 FIL
-849 TGIETE
+849 I
-855 TTGEEITDE
+855 
-864 SNVPLGIEP
+864 